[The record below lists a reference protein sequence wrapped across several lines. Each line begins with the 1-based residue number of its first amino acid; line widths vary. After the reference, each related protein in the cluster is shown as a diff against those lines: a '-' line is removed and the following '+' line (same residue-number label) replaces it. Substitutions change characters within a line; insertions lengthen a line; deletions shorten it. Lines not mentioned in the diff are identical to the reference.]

1 VGQLPGASLS
11 IVSSPYLTPQLG
23 PYLTP
28 YLHANC
34 QAYNKA
40 SKDLVGLAKA
50 LAATFDRLY
59 EAWVV
64 APGRPA
70 DPDIRDGDEEDEEEE
85 EDGAGAG
92 TDGAGDGPGGE
103 EEAGATYW

>member
-1 VGQLPGASLS
+1 
-11 IVSSPYLTPQLG
+11 
-23 PYLTP
+23 
-28 YLHANC
+28 
-34 QAYNKA
+34 
-40 SKDLVGLAKA
+40 VGLAKA

-70 DPDIRDGDEEDEEEE
+70 DPDIRDGDEEEEEE
-85 EDGAGAG
+85 EEEEGDEGAGAG
-92 TDGAGDGPGGE
+92 TDGGAGDGAGGEGE

>member
-1 VGQLPGASLS
+1 M
-11 IVSSPYLTPQLG
+11 
-23 PYLTP
+23 
-28 YLHANC
+28 
-34 QAYNKA
+34 
-40 SKDLVGLAKA
+40 GLAKA

-70 DPDIRDGDEEDEEEE
+70 DPDIRDGDEEEEEE
-85 EDGAGAG
+85 EEGDEGAGAG
-92 TDGAGDGPGGE
+92 TDGGAGDGAGGEGE